1 MMCIQSLS
9 GSTTGM
15 SLVSPSKIKDIQE
28 LLRAAGEKAMNRR
41 SKARVEFKPDRT
53 PFTDVELDMEAEI
66 LPFLR
71 ENFPDYQIL
80 SEENGTNGPVK
91 ASSWA
96 LDPIDGTK
104 IYLLGLPTWGI
115 SLGSIVDG
123 QPGLGFFYM
132 PVTGD
137 MYWGGAG
144 YGAYHNDRALPAALT
159 QDLSDP
165 LMFIAIPA
173 NGPRYFDFNYPN
185 MRSLG
190 STAAH
195 CCYVA
200 QGAAVA
206 ALLRRVNLWDLA
218 GVLPILAQT
227 GVQVEY
233 YSGGRFE
240 SSPYL
245 TGAKI
250 KEELL
255 VARPETLSQLRG
267 LIQRKKGN

>member
-1 MMCIQSLS
+1 
-9 GSTTGM
+9 M
-15 SLVSPSKIKDIQE
+15 SLISVSTINEIQL
-28 LLRAAGEKAMNRR
+28 LLRKAGDKAMARR
-41 SKARVEFKPDRT
+41 STANVQFKPDRT

-80 SEENGTNGPVK
+80 SEENGTEGPLK
-91 ASSWA
+91 ASAWA

-144 YGAYHNDRALPAALT
+144 YGAYHNDHQLPAAIN
-159 QDLSDP
+159 QDLADP
-165 LMFIAIPA
+165 LTFIAIPA
-173 NGPRYFDFNYPN
+173 NGPLYFDIDYPN
-185 MRSLG
+185 LRSLG

-200 QGAAVA
+200 QGIAAA

-227 GVQVEY
+227 GVQVEF
-233 YSGGRFE
+233 YSGGAFLPE
-240 SSPYL
+240 PYL

-250 KEELL
+250 KEEIL
-255 VARPETLSQLRG
+255 VARPAIMNQLRS
-267 LIQRKKGN
+267 LIQRKKKDETSW

>member
-1 MMCIQSLS
+1 MSQVSLS
-9 GSTTGM
+9 T
-15 SLVSPSKIKDIQE
+15 INEIHQ
-28 LLRAAGEKAMNRR
+28 LLRKVGEKAIARR
-41 SKARVEFKPDRT
+41 STADVQFKPDRT

-71 ENFPDYQIL
+71 EEFPDYQIL
-80 SEENGTNGPVK
+80 SEENGTSGPLK
-91 ASSWA
+91 ASAWA

-144 YGAYHNDRALPAALT
+144 YGAFHNDQRLPAVMT

-165 LMFIAIPA
+165 LTFIAIPA
-173 NGPRYFDFNYPN
+173 NGPRHFDIDYPN
-185 MRSLG
+185 LRSLG

-206 ALLRRVNLWDLA
+206 ALVRRVNLWDLA

-227 GVQVEY
+227 GVQVEFV
-233 YSGGRFE
+233 SGGMFLPE
-240 SSPYL
+240 SYL

-250 KEELL
+250 KEEIL
-255 VARPETLSQLRG
+255 VARPAIMKQLRG
-267 LIQRKKGN
+267 LILRK

>member
-1 MMCIQSLS
+1 MSRISLS
-9 GSTTGM
+9 T
-15 SLVSPSKIKDIQE
+15 IHQIQQ
-28 LLRAAGEKAMNRR
+28 LLRKAGEQAMARR
-41 SKARVEFKPDRT
+41 STARVEFKPDRT
-53 PFTDVELDMEAEI
+53 PFTDVELDMETEI

-71 ENFPDYQIL
+71 EEFPDYQIL
-80 SEENGTNGPVK
+80 SEENGTEGPLK
-91 ASSWA
+91 ASAWA

-144 YGAYHNDRALPAALT
+144 YGAFHNDQRLPAALN
-159 QDLSDP
+159 QDLLDP
-165 LMFIAIPA
+165 LTFIAIPA
-173 NGPRYFDFNYPN
+173 NGPRYFDIDYANL
-185 MRSLG
+185 RSLG

-227 GVQVEY
+227 GVQVEF
-233 YSGGRFE
+233 YSGGPFFPA
-240 SSPYL
+240 PYL

-250 KEELL
+250 KEEIL
-255 VARPETLSQLRG
+255 VARPAIMNQLRG
-267 LIQRKKGN
+267 LILRKKMDQSS

>member
-1 MMCIQSLS
+1 MSLISLS
-9 GSTTGM
+9 T
-15 SLVSPSKIKDIQE
+15 INEIQQ
-28 LLRAAGEKAMNRR
+28 LLRQAGEKAMARR
-41 SKARVEFKPDRT
+41 STANVQFKPDRT
-53 PFTDVELDMEAEI
+53 PFTDVELAMEAEI

-71 ENFPDYQIL
+71 EEFPDYQIL
-80 SEENGTNGPVK
+80 SEENGTQGPVK
-91 ASSWA
+91 TSSWA

-123 QPGLGFFYM
+123 QPGVGFFYM

-144 YGAYHNDRALPAALT
+144 YGAFHNDQRLPAVMN
-159 QDLSDP
+159 QDLTNP
-165 LMFIAIPA
+165 LTFIAIPA
-173 NGPRYFDFNYPN
+173 NGPRYFDIDYANL
-185 MRSLG
+185 RSLG

-200 QGAAVA
+200 QGAAVG

-227 GVQVEY
+227 GVKVEF
-233 YSGGRFE
+233 YSGGPFLPE
-240 SSPYL
+240 PYL

-250 KEELL
+250 KEEIL
-255 VARPETLSQLRG
+255 VARPPIINQLRG
-267 LIQRKKGN
+267 LILRKTKDQYS